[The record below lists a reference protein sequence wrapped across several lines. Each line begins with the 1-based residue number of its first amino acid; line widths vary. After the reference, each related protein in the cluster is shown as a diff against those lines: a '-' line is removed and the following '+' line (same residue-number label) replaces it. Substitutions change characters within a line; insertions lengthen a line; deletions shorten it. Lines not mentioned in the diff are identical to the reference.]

1 MKRRVIF
8 LVAFLAALLLP
19 AFGAQAGKAKRVGP
33 LRDCRIV
40 MVIAPENFRDE
51 EYTEPRKILEEAGAR
66 IVVAADVIPVQ
77 TEKGENVLPEC
88 KGMLGLKVRPEV
100 TLAEALEAA
109 RTGGMMDAV
118 IFVGGPGA
126 AKYAENA
133 KALELARVAKMRR
146 KIVAAICLAPTIL
159 AKAGLLKDRN
169 ATVWAGAKD
178 KLKEA
183 GAKYS
188 TEGVVVDGRIVTADG
203 PQSAKKFGETIR
215 DILVRKAWYRKGA
228 DEQISPVS
236 ALIKEQ
242 KFAEAHTLLDKV
254 RLMSD
259 APAGT
264 AAGALLARA
273 DVYRAE
279 GKNEQS
285 LQTLKES
292 EKGLEG
298 FRDSDLYP
306 LIVFKTAETLKEM
319 NRKEEA
325 AEYFT
330 KILAMEAD
338 DFEDGPD
345 GYRNYH
351 FAARASLGEIRV
363 EQEKYVEALDSYLVA
378 VHQRYAAFKDSGA
391 EKKMKDVCSARAAE
405 AAGKLL
411 GCEPDKEMR
420 QVVESALAAEEYLF
434 ALGML
439 YYNDERNA
447 EAKSVF
453 GKLAKHFPDSELLKK
468 IPEDARSDPESE
480 ETS

>member
-8 LVAFLAALLLP
+8 LMAFLAALLLP
-19 AFGAQAGKAKRVGP
+19 ALGAQAGKATRVGP
-33 LRDCRIV
+33 LNDCRVII
-40 MVIAPENFRDE
+40 VIAPENFRDE
-51 EYTEPRKILEEAGAR
+51 EYTEPRKILEDAGAR
-66 IVVAADVIPVQ
+66 IIVAADVIPAQ
-77 TEKGENVLPEC
+77 TEKGEEVLPEC

-100 TLAEALEAA
+100 TLAQALEAA

-118 IFVGGPGA
+118 VFVGGPGA

-133 KALELARVAKMRR
+133 KALELACVAKMRR

-188 TEGVVVDGRIVTADG
+188 TEGVVVDGRIITADG
-203 PQSAKKFGETIR
+203 PQSSKKFGETIH
-215 DILVRKAWYRKGA
+215 DILAYKAKYREEA
-228 DEQISPVS
+228 DEQVGPVS

-242 KFAEAHTLLDKV
+242 KFAEAHALLDKV
-254 RLMSD
+254 RSMGKI
-259 APAGT
+259 PAGT

-285 LQTLKES
+285 LQTLKEF
-292 EKGLEG
+292 EKGLDG

-306 LIVFKTAETLKEM
+306 LVVFRTAEMLREM

-330 KILAMEAD
+330 KILAMDAD
-338 DFEDGPD
+338 DFEEGPD

-351 FAARASLGEIRV
+351 FAARVHLGEIRV
-363 EQEKYVEALDSYLVA
+363 EQEKYVEALDSYLAA
-378 VHQRYAAFKDSGA
+378 VHQRYAAFKNSGA
-391 EKKMKDVCSARAAE
+391 EKEMRENCSASAAE

-453 GKLAKHFPDSELLKK
+453 EKLANHFPDSELLKK
-468 IPEDARSDPESE
+468 IPEDARSDPEPE